1 MLILGLTGPTGA
13 GKTFFSEILKAR
25 GYSVLNAD
33 ALYHSMLLP
42 PSPTLD
48 AIRLEFGNVFFT
60 EDGSLDRKKLGA
72 YVFAEKERL
81 ERLNKTVLPLVINE
95 IKKIADTCEKN
106 GEELFVIDAP
116 TLFEAGYDKS
126 CDLTL
131 SILAP
136 KDLRARRISERDK
149 IDADSALLRI
159 EAQKD
164 DAFYISRSDRIII
177 NESGVSLEKKADE
190 LLFELGLRGQ
200 K

>member
-48 AIRLEFGNVFFT
+48 AIRLEFGNGFFA

-81 ERLNKTVLPLVINE
+81 ERLNRTVLPLVTNE
-95 IKKIADTCEKN
+95 IKKIADTCEKRR
-106 GEELFVIDAP
+106 GAFR
-116 TLFEAGYDKS
+116 YR
-126 CDLTL
+126 
-131 SILAP
+131 
-136 KDLRARRISERDK
+136 RAN
-149 IDADSALLRI
+149 AL
-159 EAQKD
+159 
-164 DAFYISRSDRIII
+164 
-177 NESGVSLEKKADE
+177 
-190 LLFELGLRGQ
+190 
-200 K
+200 